1 MTDQE
6 RIKALEDKVKAFEQ
20 IVSKSKIRLEDPN
33 NPNKFLVLEF
43 KDNNYKLY
51 KETVTV
57 TTTQYMIESE

>member
-6 RIKALEDKVKAFEQ
+6 RIKALEEKVQALEQ

-43 KDNNYKLY
+43 KDSTYKLF
-51 KETVTV
+51 KETVNV
-57 TTTQYMIESE
+57 SVDQDMIESE